1 MLNFAILSAGNI
13 AGRMARTLDSLRD
26 EVQPYAIA
34 ARDSARAQALAGR
47 YGFAKSFAGY
57 EALLADPAVD
67 VVYIGSIHPLHA
79 QHIRA
84 ALLAGKHVL
93 CEKPL
98 TLNAAQAQSLFA
110 LARERGLLLAEAMW
124 TRTLPFAQALRKT
137 LADGRLGAPRLV
149 TAVLGEAMA
158 DIPRIAQPA
167 LGGGALLDIGVYALT
182 LACLALEGYVE
193 RVGGVCVQNGLGADI
208 EESISLRFSGGACA
222 SLAVSARCAAP
233 HRAAVC
239 CGGGRIEIDG
249 PLWSPAAMTVY
260 GGTGTDAPRET
271 IRFDNTGTGF
281 EPEVRAVA
289 AALAAGCTECPAL
302 PAAETLRVLRAADA
316 LRALWGVRYPGEA

>member
-1 MLNFAILSAGNI
+1 M
-13 AGRMARTLDSLRD
+13 
-26 EVQPYAIA
+26 
-34 ARDSARAQALAGR
+34 
-47 YGFAKSFAGY
+47 
-57 EALLADPAVD
+57 
-67 VVYIGSIHPLHA
+67 
-79 QHIRA
+79 
-84 ALLAGKHVL
+84 L

-182 LACLALEGYVE
+182 LACLALEGDVE

>member
-167 LGGGALLDIGVYALT
+167 LGGGA
-182 LACLALEGYVE
+182 
-193 RVGGVCVQNGLGADI
+193 
-208 EESISLRFSGGACA
+208 CA

>member
-149 TAVLGEAMA
+149 TAVLG
-158 DIPRIAQPA
+158 
-167 LGGGALLDIGVYALT
+167 GGALLDIGVYALT
-182 LACLALEGYVE
+182 LACLALEGDVE

-249 PLWSPAAMTVY
+249 PLWSPTAMTVY

-289 AALAAGCTECPAL
+289 AALAAGRTECPAL

>member
-13 AGRMARTLDSLRD
+13 AGRMARTLNGLRD
-26 EVQPYAIA
+26 EVCPYAIA
-34 ARDSARAQALAGR
+34 ARDGARAEAMARQ
-47 YGFAKSFAGY
+47 YGFAKSCAGY

-67 VVYIGSIHPLHA
+67 VVYIGSVHPLHA
-79 QHIRA
+79 AHIRA

-98 TLNAAQAQSLFA
+98 TLNAAEARGLFA

-124 TRTLPFAQALRKT
+124 TRCLPFAQTLRKT
-137 LADGRLGAPRLV
+137 LADERLGTPCLMTATMGEVLAEVPRV
-149 TAVLGEAMA
+149 
-158 DIPRIAQPA
+158 AQPA

-182 LACLALEGYVE
+182 LACLALEGDVE
-193 RVGGVCVQNGLGADI
+193 NTSGVCVKNELGADI
-208 EESISLRFSGGACA
+208 EESISLQFSGGACA

-233 HRAAVC
+233 HRAAVYC
-239 CGGGRIEIDG
+239 ADGRVELDG
-249 PLWSPAAMTVY
+249 PLWSPSGMTVY
-260 GGTGTDAPRET
+260 TGTGTDAQRESICFET
-271 IRFDNTGTGF
+271 TGTGF

-289 AALAAGCTECPAL
+289 AALAAGRAECPEL

-316 LRALWGVRYPGEA
+316 LRAQWGVRYPGEA

>member
-137 LADGRLGAPRLV
+137 LADGRLGAPR
-149 TAVLGEAMA
+149 
-158 DIPRIAQPA
+158 
-167 LGGGALLDIGVYALT
+167 
-182 LACLALEGYVE
+182 
-193 RVGGVCVQNGLGADI
+193 
-208 EESISLRFSGGACA
+208 
-222 SLAVSARCAAP
+222 
-233 HRAAVC
+233 
-239 CGGGRIEIDG
+239 
-249 PLWSPAAMTVY
+249 
-260 GGTGTDAPRET
+260 ET

-289 AALAAGCTECPAL
+289 AALAAGRTECPAL

>member
-93 CEKPL
+93 CEKPMAATAQQARQMFRAAEENGVVLNPILELGSSDLLVSFAEINLGL
-98 TLNAAQAQSLFA
+98 T
-110 LARERGLLLAEAMW
+110 
-124 TRTLPFAQALRKT
+124 
-137 LADGRLGAPRLV
+137 
-149 TAVLGEAMA
+149 
-158 DIPRIAQPA
+158 
-167 LGGGALLDIGVYALT
+167 
-182 LACLALEGYVE
+182 YV
-193 RVGGVCVQNGLGADI
+193 I
-208 EESISLRFSGGACA
+208 EEFTQRELQNKHLFEIPVEPPVPKRSIGMVRLKNVAM
-222 SLAVSARCAAP
+222 P
-233 HRAAVC
+233 HALK
-239 CGGGRIEIDG
+239 GFIDLIEF
-249 PLWSPAAMTVY
+249 PK
-260 GGTGTDAPRET
+260 EK
-271 IRFDNTGTGF
+271 N
-281 EPEVRAVA
+281 
-289 AALAAGCTECPAL
+289 
-302 PAAETLRVLRAADA
+302 
-316 LRALWGVRYPGEA
+316 